1 MNTNINEKYINIK
14 IMEWHENISEKYRLF
29 KIYHFGGFVS
39 NVLFLKN
46 WDSNLSSEFE
56 NILLSQKMYNH

>member
-14 IMEWHENISEKYRLF
+14 IMEWCENVSEKYRLF
-29 KIYHFGGFVS
+29 KIYNFGGFVS

-46 WDSNLSSEFE
+46 
-56 NILLSQKMYNH
+56 